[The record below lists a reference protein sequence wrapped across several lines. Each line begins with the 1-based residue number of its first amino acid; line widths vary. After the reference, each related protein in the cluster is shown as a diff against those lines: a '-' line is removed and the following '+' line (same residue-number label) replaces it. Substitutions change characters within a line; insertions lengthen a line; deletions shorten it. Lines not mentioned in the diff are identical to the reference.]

1 MIQSAVDR
9 VVDDYLR
16 AVATAC
22 ADLPVSQR
30 EELVGDLREH
40 ITAQLGDNASEA
52 DIRTILDRLG
62 EPAAI
67 AAEARVGLTP
77 RPLPALPLPALPPP
91 PAATA
96 RSGISAWTI
105 VAIVAVAVL
114 SIAFFLAMFAG
125 VFLAVTATPGPVGPA
140 P

>member
-1 MIQSAVDR
+1 VDR
-9 VVDDYLR
+9 LVEDYLK

-30 EELVGDLREH
+30 EELLGDLREH
-40 ITAQLGDNASEA
+40 ITALLGDNAGEG
-52 DIRTILDRLG
+52 DILTILGRLG

-77 RPLPALPLPALPPP
+77 RPLPALPIATV
-91 PAATA
+91 TA
-96 RSGISAWTI
+96 RPTTSAWTI

-114 SIAFFLAMFAG
+114 SAAFFLAMFAG
-125 VFLAVTATPGPVGPA
+125 L
-140 P
+140 

>member
-22 ADLPVSQR
+22 ADLPVSLR
-30 EELVGDLREH
+30 DELLGDLREH
-40 ITAQLGDNASEA
+40 ITAQLGDNPSEA
-52 DIRTILDRLG
+52 GIRTILHRLG

-77 RPLPALPLPALPPP
+77 RPLPALPVPTGPAR
-91 PAATA
+91 A
-96 RSGISAWTI
+96 GISAWTVI
-105 VAIVAVAVL
+105 GIVAVVVI
-114 SIAFFLAMFAG
+114 SVAFFLAMFAG
-125 VFLAVTATPGPVGPA
+125 LFLAVQATPVPR
-140 P
+140 

>member
-1 MIQSAVDR
+1 M
-9 VVDDYLR
+9 VDDYLR

-30 EELVGDLREH
+30 EELLGDLREH

-77 RPLPALPLPALPPP
+77 RPLPALPLPPLPALPLPV
-91 PAATA
+91 ATA
-96 RSGISAWTI
+96 RPGISAWTI
-105 VAIVAVAVL
+105 VAIVAVVVL
-114 SIAFFLAMFAG
+114 FAAFFVAMFAG
-125 VFLAVTATPGPVGPA
+125 VFLAVQANPGPVSPA